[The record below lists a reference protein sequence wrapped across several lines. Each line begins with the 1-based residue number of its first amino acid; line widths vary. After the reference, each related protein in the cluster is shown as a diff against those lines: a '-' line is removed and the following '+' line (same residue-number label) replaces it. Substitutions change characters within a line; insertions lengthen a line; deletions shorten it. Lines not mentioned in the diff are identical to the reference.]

1 MANANETLYAAGN
14 PHVPYAAIP
23 ADSAYAE
30 LDRENS
36 RLKMGL
42 AVLRGEL
49 DFARRDLKTAR
60 QQAWI
65 LAGCLGAVTV
75 SGLLTI
81 GMLLLR

>member
-1 MANANETLYAAGN
+1 MANAEKVLYTAGN
-14 PHVPYAAIP
+14 PLVYEPKSHECAR
-23 ADSAYAE
+23 AE